1 MASKHTETS
10 ANRWRTIG
18 MMIVVSFFFLG
29 SLILVNRSFLFVSP
43 DETANAYFA
52 ELFANTFSFQGP
64 YMPLADQF
72 DRIHPRSTVN
82 NHGQLLPGS
91 FLGLSFLYGTIS
103 IVFGKWVFW
112 ILTPLI
118 TILTA
123 YACRKLIAQWTNES
137 IGLITSVL
145 FLVHPAVWYYASR
158 GMMHNVLFIDL
169 LILACWMWV
178 VRPFNQKWSSSIFLD
193 GFFAGL
199 FLGLALFVRSNEGIW
214 IAVVLFLSG
223 LIWWRSLSWRPLL
236 AGLCGL
242 SLGVGLLFLMNTLTY
257 GHPLTTGYTFH
268 VSSFAQPPVQQAVD
282 METLADTVT
291 VLPFGF
297 HPHTAWQHFSSYG
310 VEMFW
315 WLSLLVLPGFFIL
328 WSQKENRW
336 TVRWLLVLSGLV
348 SIWLVLM
355 YGSWEIHD
363 NPDPT
368 QITMA
373 NSYVRYWLA
382 LYVFSTPMTAALV
395 YWVMK
400 RGRSLFSQRLIIVST
415 LLLIVGLNVRAV
427 FLQGQDGLVRM
438 RDELQRSQEIQAS
451 VLRYTSPESVIVVDR
466 SDKLFFPH
474 RQVWYPLRE
483 QATYEAMPKL
493 VEATQLYYY
502 GITFPQA
509 DMGYLNT
516 DRLKRMDLQI
526 ELIESFEHES
536 LYRIFRSL

>member
-1 MASKHTETS
+1 
-10 ANRWRTIG
+10 
-18 MMIVVSFFFLG
+18 MIVVGLFFLG

-52 ELFANTFSFQGP
+52 ELFANTFSFQGLDT
-64 YMPLADQF
+64 PLADQF

-91 FLGLSFLYGTIS
+91 FLGLSFLYGMIS

-242 SLGVGLLFLMNTLTY
+242 SLGVGLLFFMNTLTY

-268 VSSFAQPPVQQAVD
+268 VSSFAQPAVQQAVD

-328 WSQKENRW
+328 WSQKTGRW
-336 TVRWLLVLSGLV
+336 TIRWALILSCLISV
-348 SIWLVLM
+348 WLVLM

-368 QITMA
+368 QVTMA
-373 NSYVRYWLA
+373 NSYVRYWLV
-382 LYVFSTPMTAALV
+382 LYVFSTPMIAAFV
-395 YWVMK
+395 YWVSQ
-400 RGRSLFSQRLIIVST
+400 RGRSVFSRCLMMVSLLVLIS
-415 LLLIVGLNVRAV
+415 GLNVRAV

-438 RDELQRSQEIQAS
+438 HTELQRSEQIQAA
-451 VLRYTSPESVIVVDR
+451 VLRYTPPESVIIVDR

-474 RQVWYPLRE
+474 RQVWYPLRDE
-483 QATYEAMPKL
+483 ATYEAMPEL
-493 VEATQLYYY
+493 VENTQLYYY
-502 GITFPQA
+502 GITFPQT
-509 DMGYLNT
+509 DLEYLNT
-516 DRLKRMDLQI
+516 DRLKRMGLQI

-536 LYRIFRSL
+536 FYRIFRSL